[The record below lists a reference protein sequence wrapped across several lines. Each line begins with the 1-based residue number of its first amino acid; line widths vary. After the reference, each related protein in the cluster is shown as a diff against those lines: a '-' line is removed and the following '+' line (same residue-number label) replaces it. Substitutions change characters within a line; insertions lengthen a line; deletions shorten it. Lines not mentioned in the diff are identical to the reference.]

1 MGRLSAALVKRVAKV
16 TRADAF
22 TAMAASK
29 FEACKKCPILS
40 LYISMNTLSLF
51 FKGQLKEHYLGLV
64 EFLEHCRDKTSWNI
78 KVKGQYLIKTFKS
91 APEMYYMSTVF
102 FTFDRLLL

>member
-51 FKGQLKEHYLGLV
+51 YKGQLIRDTIWGLV
-64 EFLEHCRDKTSWNI
+64 EFLEHCRDKTSWNF
-78 KVKGQYLIKTFKS
+78 KVKGQYLIETFKS
-91 APEMYYMSTVF
+91 APEMY
-102 FTFDRLLL
+102 